1 MSTGHDHGQG
11 HGPAHVHGQDA
22 PADVAWDAAFWD
34 ERYRSSSALWSGQP
48 NPQLVIEAG
57 DLRPG
62 TALDVGCGEGADAI
76 WLATRGWRVTA
87 VDISTVALERGAAQ
101 AGAVGDDVGLRI
113 SWLQADLIE
122 WNPPASYDLVSAQF
136 MHLPKAQRQA
146 LFGRLAA
153 SVAPGGT
160 LLIVGHHPSDL
171 QTAMQRP
178 HSPELFFTASEIAAS
193 LDRDGWTVIVEES
206 RARETRDPEGTPVT
220 VHDAILRAQRRS

>member
-1 MSTGHDHGQG
+1 MSHPGGHEHC
-11 HGPAHVHGQDA
+11 HGQDP

-146 LFGRLAA
+146 SLQCSSPPSTCSSTLSACQATDVRSRLISSGSAVSA
-153 SVAPGGT
+153 ST
-160 LLIVGHHPSDL
+160 L
-171 QTAMQRP
+171 A
-178 HSPELFFTASEIAAS
+178 
-193 LDRDGWTVIVEES
+193 
-206 RARETRDPEGTPVT
+206 
-220 VHDAILRAQRRS
+220 